1 MKKKIISVISVALVA
16 VVLVAALVACGPA
29 SNPDKALSA
38 LKDNGYTAAKDDTVV
53 PAALTLLGVKGI
65 DCVVSGTN
73 VSDESVESVT
83 IVYFTSSDA
92 ANEAWSTV
100 RKYATEKNSS
110 DNKGDPD
117 TDFVINKSGK
127 MIYYGTSA
135 GVKAAR

>member
-53 PAALTLLGVKGI
+53 PAALTLKGI